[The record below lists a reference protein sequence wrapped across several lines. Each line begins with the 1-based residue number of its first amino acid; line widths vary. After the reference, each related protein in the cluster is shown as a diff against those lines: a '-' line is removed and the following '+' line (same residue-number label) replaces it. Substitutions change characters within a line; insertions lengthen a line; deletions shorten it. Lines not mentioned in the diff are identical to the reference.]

1 MSLSEEIRKL
11 GELHQ
16 RGVMS
21 DEEFARAKAR
31 VIDAAG
37 ERALNPTFAAVNGLR
52 RSRDKRWLGGVCGG
66 LGQISGVAA
75 WAWRALFA
83 LLVLCAGT
91 GVLVYLL
98 LWILVPEE
106 EPRCPGPAGRTA
118 AG

>member
-1 MSLSEEIRKL
+1 MALSEEIRKL

-16 RGVMS
+16 GGVIS
-21 DEEFARAKAR
+21 DDEFVRAKAR
-31 VIDAAG
+31 VIDDAGDSRANRTVAA
-37 ERALNPTFAAVNGLR
+37 FNGLR
-52 RSRDKRWLGGVCGG
+52 RSRENRWLAGVCGG

-75 WAWRALFA
+75 WIWRALFA

-98 LWILVPEE
+98 LWILVPEM
-106 EPRCPGPAGRTA
+106 EPRYPAQAGRTA

>member
-1 MSLSEEIRKL
+1 MSISEEIRHL

-16 RGVMS
+16 SGVLS
-21 DEEFARAKAR
+21 DEEFTRAKAR
-31 VIDAAG
+31 VIDSAG
-37 ERALNPTFAAVNGLR
+37 DRQANPTLAAVNALR
-52 RSRDKRWLGGVCGG
+52 RSRHDRWLGGVCGG
-66 LGQISGVAA
+66 LGQISGFAT

-98 LWILVPEE
+98 LWIFVPEE
-106 EPRCPGPAGRTA
+106 EPRYPSQPGRTA